1 MENRMTTSNIRK
13 RRRELELSQYQLEF
27 LTGINQ
33 SKLSLAERGFRNLDD
48 GEKRKLAKVLHME
61 ITEIFDSEE

>member
-1 MENRMTTSNIRK
+1 MTVSNIRK

-33 SKLSLAERGFRNLDD
+33 SKLSLAERGLRNLDD
-48 GEKRKLAKVLHME
+48 GEKRKLAKVLQME
-61 ITEIFDSEE
+61 ITEIFNNG